1 MAHFVYQ
8 LASICLQLSP
18 ISITTGV
25 LSRHLASLYMHSLF
39 FLVRARLCNHNTHTL
54 TGFDSLFHHFSY
66 VGFHTVQWI
75 SLMICIQTGRTGLS
89 TCIQIT
95 GFFPLGVRLASIQ
108 KKKKEKSRPQFAVI
122 GASLSGPHTSMT
134 ALQVACA
141 CLLAAIYRKL

>member
-1 MAHFVYQ
+1 MIQITSQVERKKYSNQWMNKWIQNLARFVYQ

-25 LSRHLASLYMHSLF
+25 LSRHLASLYMHWLF

-66 VGFHTVQWI
+66 VGFHTVQWV
-75 SLMICIQTGRTGLS
+75 SLMICIQTGWTGLS
-89 TCIQIT
+89 TCIQVT

-108 KKKKEKSRPQFAVI
+108 KKKKRKKVD
-122 GASLSGPHTSMT
+122 LN
-134 ALQVACA
+134 LQ
-141 CLLAAIYRKL
+141 LLE